1 MPKRE
6 NMTPSQLANIE
17 GHKFKKGQSGNPAG
31 SKPNRIARL
40 LKEILPKSKRK
51 IIAHDLTNVEIN
63 TIERKVLQLE
73 LPDLQ
78 AICKCEQT
86 PAYMKSLAMAVIIDM
101 KNGKTTTV
109 DTLRSRQYGA
119 TKQQVEVTGKD
130 GQPLIDRK
138 TMTQEEARQLLKKV
152 EDEC

>member
-1 MPKRE
+1 
-6 NMTPSQLANIE
+6 MTPAQLANIE
-17 GHKFKKGQSGNPAG
+17 GHKFKKGQSGNPRG
-31 SKPNRIARL
+31 RQPNRIARM

-51 IIAHDLTNVEIN
+51 ILAHDLTTEEIN

-78 AICKCEQT
+78 LICKNEST

-101 KNGKTTTV
+101 KNGRTTTV
-109 DTLRSRQYGA
+109 DTLRNRQYGA

-130 GQPLIDRK
+130 GQPLMPQK
-138 TMTQEEARQLLKKV
+138 SLTQEEARKFLKELE
-152 EDEC
+152 EDY